1 MVARLKRLAA
11 VDIGTNSVLL
21 LVAERGADGK
31 LRAVADE
38 AEITRLGRGVDRTGL
53 LSPEGMSA
61 TLAVLERYVQQARA
75 AAAQDIVVTATSA
88 ARDAR
93 NGAEFLQAART
104 RTGVEVRVI
113 SGEEEAGLSYRAAT
127 DDFASEAGGR
137 PLLVIDVGGGS
148 TEFVLGKGRA
158 VSFARSL
165 DIGSVRLTERCIHSD
180 PPLPVEQAAVRRA
193 VEEALQTLPPFPSE
207 VLVVGVAGT
216 VTNLFSVAHGIEPY
230 DPVRVHGGWLSVEEV
245 AAVRARLCAI
255 PVEERRRLPGIQ
267 PKRADVLPTGALL
280 FESALVHLGVSGTR
294 VSDRGIRWGI
304 LLERMGGDP

>member
-1 MVARLKRLAA
+1 MHDRVLRRHHLPSCGLSLPRRGAGGRWPHHRRQRRALLPADHRPPQPAAGWILGRALEHQGRALRRRGMVARVKRLAA

-61 TLAVLERYVQQARA
+61 TLAVLERYVRQARA

-193 VEEALQTLPPFPSE
+193 
-207 VLVVGVAGT
+207 
-216 VTNLFSVAHGIEPY
+216 
-230 DPVRVHGGWLSVEEV
+230 
-245 AAVRARLCAI
+245 
-255 PVEERRRLPGIQ
+255 
-267 PKRADVLPTGALL
+267 
-280 FESALVHLGVSGTR
+280 
-294 VSDRGIRWGI
+294 
-304 LLERMGGDP
+304 